1 MSLQCPLCRHR
12 AVQPYHRDKFR
23 SYHQC
28 DNCVLV
34 FVPPKFHLSPDEEKA
49 YYDLHENSI
58 EDEGYRQFLSRCAQP
73 LLKELKGSCCYGLD
87 FGCGPAP
94 LLARILEGNG
104 HRVDLYDHFYA
115 PAQKAL
121 HGNYDFIV
129 ATEVIEHLGQPG
141 AEIEN
146 LWGRLRTGGVMALM
160 TKLVISAERFANWH
174 YIRDPTHICF
184 FSVKTFEWLARSLG
198 AELQFVHSD
207 VIFLRKLSID
217 PE

>member
-1 MSLQCPLCRHR
+1 MSLHCPLCRQS
-12 AVQPYHRDKFR
+12 AVQLYHQDKFR

-28 DNCVLV
+28 DNCALV
-34 FVPPKFHLSPDEEKA
+34 FVPPQYHLTPEKERA
-49 YYDLHENSI
+49 YYDLHENSM
-58 EDEGYRQFLSRCAQP
+58 EDDGYHQFLSRCAQP
-73 LLKELKGSCCYGLD
+73 LLKELSGACHGLD

-94 LLARILEGNG
+94 LLARILAESG
-104 HRVDLYDHFYA
+104 HRVDLYDHFYM
-115 PAQKAL
+115 PARKAL
-121 HGNYDFIV
+121 HRSYDFIV
-129 ATEVIEHLGQPG
+129 ATEVIEHLVRPG
-141 AEIEN
+141 EELEN
-146 LWGRLRTGGVMALM
+146 LWQRLRTGGVMALM